1 MTISRLLG
9 MASFVAVLA
18 VFAIPTVTAQFQKTS
33 KWVPDE
39 ANTLVMVRVKQVMG
53 SDIASKE
60 KWSSDRTKAFQSGAN
75 FIPPW
80 ADRLLI
86 ASHTDFQ
93 YFEPAWRVVVYEQS
107 RNEIEISKVSQRVG
121 GNIESISGK
130 DAILLPNDAYLVEAD
145 TQTLVSMAPANR
157 QATARWLRD
166 SMASKSR
173 LSDYLAAAVRFADKN
188 ADVIAAFDLAD
199 VASPDRVEKR
209 LVAAGKLSDAEV
221 ATVLAAVTKING
233 ATLGITINNKITGAI
248 KIDFDGAPTAVAP
261 LVKKVMFEALRNH
274 GLMIDDF
281 EDWELKVNPN
291 QIVLMGGL
299 SAAGL
304 RQIASLI
311 ESPVIESFTSAQ
323 GGDVASDMKT
333 CSKQYYDALNSL
345 IEEMRERTPKATSL
359 KPYTKWFERYS
370 RKIDALSILNVD
382 PALLQFG
389 QYTSSSFRDTTK
401 MLLQTDLQKNVAKS
415 SYNRENDWYS
425 YGYGRY
431 GSSYSYDGRGRQRRD
446 LDNQARQQ
454 GEIGARALM
463 DDVLQKKS
471 EVRQML
477 TAKYKINF

>member
-39 ANTLVMVRVKQVMG
+39 ANTLVMVRVKQVIG

-60 KWSSDRTKAFQSGAN
+60 KWSSDRTKAFQSGAS

-188 ADVIAAFDLAD
+188 ADVIAAFDFWLAWQAMTIGD
-199 VASPDRVEKR
+199 QRGRQAFRQLPDHVGKGG
-209 LVAAGKLSDAEV
+209 ACAG
-221 ATVLAAVTKING
+221 
-233 ATLGITINNKITGAI
+233 
-248 KIDFDGAPTAVAP
+248 
-261 LVKKVMFEALRNH
+261 
-274 GLMIDDF
+274 
-281 EDWELKVNPN
+281 
-291 QIVLMGGL
+291 
-299 SAAGL
+299 
-304 RQIASLI
+304 
-311 ESPVIESFTSAQ
+311 
-323 GGDVASDMKT
+323 
-333 CSKQYYDALNSL
+333 
-345 IEEMRERTPKATSL
+345 
-359 KPYTKWFERYS
+359 
-370 RKIDALSILNVD
+370 D
-382 PALLQFG
+382 PALARLILC
-389 QYTSSSFRDTTK
+389 RH
-401 MLLQTDLQKNVAKS
+401 
-415 SYNRENDWYS
+415 
-425 YGYGRY
+425 
-431 GSSYSYDGRGRQRRD
+431 GSG
-446 LDNQARQQ
+446 
-454 GEIGARALM
+454 
-463 DDVLQKKS
+463 
-471 EVRQML
+471 
-477 TAKYKINF
+477 